1 MLDQW
6 GGGGWLIRKLDLSDD
21 DLKNVT
27 KGMKSDDRR
36 DHMRSYMQ
44 IYALALS
51 TSSRVVSRTTVSL
64 TYAHCL
70 PWFETSDGDELSEL
84 EGDEGAAA

>member
-1 MLDQW
+1 M
-6 GGGGWLIRKLDLSDD
+6 SDD
-21 DLKNVT
+21 DLK
-27 KGMKSDDRR
+27 KGRKGRKSDDRR
-36 DHMRSYMQ
+36 DHIRSYMQ
-44 IYALALS
+44 IYAFALR

-64 TYAHCL
+64 IYAHCL